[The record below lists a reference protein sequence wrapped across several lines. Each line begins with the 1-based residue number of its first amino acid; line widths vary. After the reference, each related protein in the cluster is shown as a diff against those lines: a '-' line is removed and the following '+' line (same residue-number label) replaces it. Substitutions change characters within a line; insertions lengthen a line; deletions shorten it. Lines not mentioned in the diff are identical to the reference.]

1 VSSFATTLPSV
12 SRYSPES
19 TSLQTNA
26 TSAKRSSDHFHI
38 DSALLEI
45 YWYLQTKSEGEA
57 QEFLKYIRSN
67 GPLSLMS
74 THKWLQDRQTSIA
87 HPQSTSLTVLH
98 EPLVGKKVKLG
109 DESPRK
115 QWKTIVG
122 INDQPIYESSE
133 AERCSPLV
141 TVATV
146 RSAVDMFFKATGL
159 LFYVFPKEQADS
171 IQHDLLNEAEYP
183 GDTPFTAILR
193 KSNSAHK
200 RAQLAEICGVAGVGL
215 LYLRLLD
222 KQQPPPL
229 GLSDYFYSTTKQML
243 DSTIETNPLRAMKVC
258 ALLAMYNIVV
268 KGSVALA
275 YVG

>member
-1 VSSFATTLPSV
+1 
-12 SRYSPES
+12 
-19 TSLQTNA
+19 
-26 TSAKRSSDHFHI
+26 
-38 DSALLEI
+38 
-45 YWYLQTKSEGEA
+45 
-57 QEFLKYIRSN
+57 
-67 GPLSLMS
+67 
-74 THKWLQDRQTSIA
+74 
-87 HPQSTSLTVLH
+87 
-98 EPLVGKKVKLG
+98 VGKKVKLG
-109 DESPRK
+109 NESPRK

-122 INDQPIYESSE
+122 INDQPIYQSSE
-133 AERCSPLV
+133 AERCSPFV

-146 RSAVDMFFKATGL
+146 RGAVDMFFKATGL

-183 GDTPFTAILR
+183 GDTLFTAILR
-193 KSNSAHK
+193 KSNSVQK
-200 RAQLAEICGVAGVGL
+200 RAQLAEICGAAGVGL

-243 DSTIETNPLRAMKVC
+243 DSAIKANPLRAMKVC